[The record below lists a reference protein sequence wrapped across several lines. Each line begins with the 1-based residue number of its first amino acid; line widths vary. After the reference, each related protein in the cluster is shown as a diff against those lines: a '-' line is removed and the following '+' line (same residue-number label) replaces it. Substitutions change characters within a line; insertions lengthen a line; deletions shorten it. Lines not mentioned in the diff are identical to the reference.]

1 MVASSEG
8 LDLCFNRHL
17 HRHFNQFHRLGIRGP
32 RPSLVCGNLAEL
44 LQKGQHQ
51 AIQDWTSEYGRIF
64 GYFEGYTPVI
74 TVGEPDLLKDILV
87 KDYPN
92 FKRRKSF
99 PLAPKKS
106 LGLFLEEG
114 DQWRKSRSLLT
125 PAFSSGKMKQMFSI
139 MNDCTDLMITNLD
152 EKADRSESFDIYS
165 MFQCLTL
172 DVIGRCAFGLRTD
185 AQTDANDPFLTQI
198 RTLFDGMTKSII
210 LPLVMFMPFLR
221 YFIFAVKNIVVIFGM
236 NPIVWL
242 RQQMTDVIKMRREM
256 GTGTKIVDLV
266 QLMLYPELK
275 ARHKHLDS
283 AMMKEPMTNREV
295 VAQSITFLL
304 AGYETTSTGLAFMS
318 HMLAMNPDIQNKLLT
333 EIDEKIGEKEVD
345 YESVQKLSYFDQ
357 VFDEVCRMYPTASLI
372 VTRRASET
380 KEYHGITIPEGI
392 NIQANIW
399 ALHRD
404 ATYWQEPETFDPE
417 RFSQRRRS
425 EIQGY
430 TYLPF
435 GAGPRACIGMR
446 FAILET
452 KIAIARVLQKFEILK
467 GDNMKEVLDVEA
479 RGAIVP
485 KDPVN
490 VRVVKRVKTD
500 YTISEE

>member
-1 MVASSEG
+1 
-8 LDLCFNRHL
+8 FKK
-17 HRHFNQFHRLGIRGP
+17 LGIRGP
-32 RPSLVCGNLAEL
+32 RPSLVYGNLKEIL
-44 LQKGQHQ
+44 EKGQHQ
-51 AIQDWTSEYGRIF
+51 AIQDWTQKYGRIF

-74 TVGEPDLLKDILV
+74 TVGEPDLLKEILV

-114 DQWRKSRSLLT
+114 DQWKKSRSMLT
-125 PAFSSGKMKQMFSI
+125 PAFSSGKMKKMFSI
-139 MNDCTDLMITNLD
+139 MNDCTDLFVENLD
-152 EKADRSESFDIYS
+152 GKADDGKSFDIYS
-165 MFQCLTL
+165 MFQCLTV
-172 DVIGRCAFGLRTD
+172 DVIGRCAFGLQTD
-185 AQTDANDPFLTQI
+185 AQKDSTDPFLTQI
-198 RTLFDGMTKSII
+198 RTLFNGLTKSII

-236 NPIVWL
+236 NPVVWL
-242 RQQMTDVIKMRREM
+242 REQLTEVISIRRDM
-256 GTGTKIVDLV
+256 GPRSTIVDLV
-266 QLMLYPELK
+266 QLMIYPEIKNQHKNIDSILK
-275 ARHKHLDS
+275 R
-283 AMMKEPMTNREV
+283 PMSDREV
-295 VAQSITFLL
+295 VAQSLTFLL

-318 HMLAMNPDIQNKLLT
+318 HVLAMNPSIQLRLQE
-333 EIDEKIGEKEVD
+333 EIDEKIGENEID
-345 YESVQKLSYFDQ
+345 YDSIQKLTFFDQ

-380 KEYHGITIPEGI
+380 KIYNGITIPEGI

-404 ATYWQEPETFDPE
+404 SSYWQQPSTFDPD

-452 KIAIARVLQKFEILK
+452 KITIVKVLRKFQIIK
-467 GDNMKEVLDVEA
+467 GDNMKADLDVES

-490 VRVVKRVKTD
+490 VKVIRRETNINAGIKD
-500 YTISEE
+500 S